1 MDYRN
6 LALKMRPT
14 TIDEVLGQGHL
25 LGQGKVLRKMVDAKR
40 LNSII
45 LYGPPGIGKTSIAR
59 ALAGSLG
66 LVFHSY
72 NASINGKDELKKYA
86 KEADKLGEPMVILV
100 DEIHRLTRPNQ
111 DFLLPYMEDGKF
123 IIVGATTDNPYLTVA
138 PAIRSRAQIFVL
150 KPLEPSE
157 VVKGL
162 KRALEDSERGLGA
175 YDVSISDADLYFIA
189 RASHGDMRAAYTCLE
204 IVVKSA
210 EGKVVKTEDIE
221 EVMQTKNLGIDKNG
235 DVHYNLLS
243 ALQKSIRGSD
253 VDASIHYL
261 ARLIHGG
268 DLVSICR
275 RLLVIGYEDIGVAR
289 PEIAGMVYQAIQVAQ
304 QVGLPEARIPLAFIV
319 VELALSPKSN
329 SAYKAV
335 NLALSDIESGSYRL
349 DIPMHLRDTHFSGAQ
364 DMGHTGYLYPHDYDR
379 HWVSQQYLPDE
390 LLNRKY
396 FSASNSP
403 LDREMTL
410 VEIAEYYRNK
420 NK

>member
-25 LGQGKVLRKMVDAKR
+25 LGPGKVLRKMVDAKR

-150 KPLEPSE
+150 KPLEPLE
-157 VVKGL
+157 EVKGL
-162 KRALEDSERGLGA
+162 KR
-175 YDVSISDADLYFIA
+175 
-189 RASHGDMRAAYTCLE
+189 
-204 IVVKSA
+204 
-210 EGKVVKTEDIE
+210 
-221 EVMQTKNLGIDKNG
+221 
-235 DVHYNLLS
+235 
-243 ALQKSIRGSD
+243 
-253 VDASIHYL
+253 
-261 ARLIHGG
+261 
-268 DLVSICR
+268 
-275 RLLVIGYEDIGVAR
+275 
-289 PEIAGMVYQAIQVAQ
+289 
-304 QVGLPEARIPLAFIV
+304 
-319 VELALSPKSN
+319 
-329 SAYKAV
+329 
-335 NLALSDIESGSYRL
+335 
-349 DIPMHLRDTHFSGAQ
+349 
-364 DMGHTGYLYPHDYDR
+364 
-379 HWVSQQYLPDE
+379 
-390 LLNRKY
+390 
-396 FSASNSP
+396 
-403 LDREMTL
+403 
-410 VEIAEYYRNK
+410 
-420 NK
+420 